1 MKQPN
6 NNTTGIMPIS
16 IMTTGIDALYCRLSR
31 DDEQENDSNSIVN
44 QKKILSKYASDNGF
58 NNPKFYID
66 DGISGT
72 TFDRPGMNQLI
83 EDVEAGRVR
92 TVIIKDMSRFGR
104 DYLKVGYY
112 TEVLFSEMDVRFIA
126 VFDGVDSKYGDNEF
140 TPFRNIINEWYARD
154 TSKKVKSVKHAKG
167 MAGEHMTAHT
177 PYGYM
182 KDPENPKLWIVD
194 EEAAATVRRIFQM
207 CIDGMGPAKI
217 ARTLEAEKVLTPAAY
232 VHSKGRKKVWKN
244 PKNPYF
250 WAHRVIGDMLRNMEY
265 AGHTV
270 NFKTYSKSYKN
281 PKRYKNDPEKHM
293 IFKNTHKAIIDETT
307 FEIVQKLC
315 EGKRRPRIAHDTP
328 PLFAGL
334 AVCADCGYKLYYNRT
349 KDKNYENYSC
359 GTYNNYY
366 KKGECTIHSI
376 REIVLLELVREDL
389 RSVMGFVLGNER
401 EFIRI
406 TAETTQQE
414 HRRIVAQKSRELIT
428 AQNRIVEL
436 DTIFKRIYED
446 NIRGKLTDE
455 RFVKLSTEYEAE
467 QKELTAMVS
476 AMETELKEKEKRITN
491 TARFIEAVKRNT
503 DFTEITPALLNEMIE
518 KIAVH
523 EKVKTRAPDT
533 GKMIQTQKIEIYYN
547 FGVGVL
553 NLNEQGESGQEL
565 QYESA

>member
-6 NNTTGIMPIS
+6 NSAVGVMPIAT
-16 IMTTGIDALYCRLSR
+16 MVTGIDALYCRLSR

-44 QKKILSKYASDNGF
+44 QKKILSKYASENGF

-66 DGISGT
+66 DGVSGT

-83 EDVEAGRVR
+83 EDVEAGRVK

-112 TEVLFSEMDVRFIA
+112 TEVLFTEMNVRFIA

-154 TSKKVKSVKHAKG
+154 TSKKVKSVKHSKG
-167 MAGEHMTAHT
+167 MAGEHMTSHC

-194 EEAAATVRRIFQM
+194 DEAAAIVRKIFQS

-217 ARTLEAEKVLTPAAY
+217 AKTLETEKVLTPAAY
-232 VHSKGRKKVWKN
+232 VHSKGRKTVWKN

-250 WAHRVIGDMLRNMEY
+250 WAHRVVGDMLRNMEY

-270 NFKTYSKSYKN
+270 NFKTFSKSYKN
-281 PKRYKNDPEKHM
+281 PKRYKNEPENQKV
-293 IFKNTHKAIIDETT
+293 FQNTHEAIIDETT

-328 PLFAGL
+328 PLFAGV

-349 KDKNYENYSC
+349 KNRGQENYSC
-359 GTYNNYY
+359 GTYANYY
-366 KKGECTIHSI
+366 KQGECTIHSI
-376 REIVLLELVREDL
+376 RENVLVDLVREDL
-389 RSVMGFVLGNER
+389 RSVMGFVLNNEQ

-414 HRRIVAQKSRELIT
+414 HRRIVAQKNRELIT
-428 AQNRIVEL
+428 AKSRIVEL
-436 DTIFKRIYED
+436 DKLFKRIYED
-446 NIRGKLTDE
+446 NVRGKLTDE

-467 QKELTAMVS
+467 QKELTAIVGE
-476 AMETELKEKEKRITN
+476 METEIQEREKRTTN
-491 TARFIEAVKRNT
+491 TGKFIEAVKRNT
-503 DFTEITPALLNEMIE
+503 NFTDITPALLNEMIE

-523 EKVKTRAPDT
+523 EKVKNRDPNT
-533 GKMIQTQKIEIYYN
+533 GKMVTTQKIDIHYN
-547 FGVGVL
+547 FGVGIL
-553 NLNEQGESGQEL
+553 NLNEQGESGEKPI
-565 QYESA
+565 YATA